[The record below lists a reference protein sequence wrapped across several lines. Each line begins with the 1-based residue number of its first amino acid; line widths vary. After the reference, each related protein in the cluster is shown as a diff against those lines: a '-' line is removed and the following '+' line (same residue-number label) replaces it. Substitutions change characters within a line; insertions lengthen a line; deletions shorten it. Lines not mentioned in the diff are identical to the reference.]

1 MRPGR
6 SASVEEGSGGETN
19 PESLQEKQAGVL
31 SVPMTEEGESNKH
44 PRLREAARAVAS
56 KETAYC
62 GRSLSVCVSSQKAAH
77 RAR

>member
-1 MRPGR
+1 
-6 SASVEEGSGGETN
+6 
-19 PESLQEKQAGVL
+19 
-31 SVPMTEEGESNKH
+31 
-44 PRLREAARAVAS
+44 VAS